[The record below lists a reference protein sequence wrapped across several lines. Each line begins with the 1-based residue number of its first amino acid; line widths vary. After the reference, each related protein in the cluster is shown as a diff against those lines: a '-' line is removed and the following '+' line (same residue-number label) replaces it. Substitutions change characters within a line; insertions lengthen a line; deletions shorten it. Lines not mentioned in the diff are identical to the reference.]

1 MPEKIVLSEKLERVD
16 GYFRP
21 KIIGALNG
29 QHLKLVKV
37 LGEFTWHRHERED
50 EMFLVLSG
58 ELEMQFRDRTVRL
71 RRGECLVVPRGVE
84 HCPRA
89 KRETAVML
97 FEPAGTLNTG
107 DAGGARTVHDPD
119 WI

>member
-1 MPEKIVLSEKLERVD
+1 MREKIVISDKLARVV
-16 GYFRP
+16 GHFRP
-21 KIIGALNG
+21 KIIGELNG

-37 LGEFTWHRHERED
+37 LGDFTWHRHQHED

-58 ELEMQFRDRTVRL
+58 ELQMQFRDGTVRL
-71 RRGECLVVPRGVE
+71 TSGECIVVPRGVE

-89 KRETAVML
+89 EVETAVML
-97 FEPAGTLNTG
+97 FEPAGTINTG
-107 DAGGARTVHDPD
+107 DAGGAQTVANPD